1 MQSAQ
6 RLQGPTSAASH
17 ALPLDDLH
25 WIIMQLCRN
34 STIVNEQ
41 GQATNKF
48 ITLFRPFFMRHEVH

>member
-1 MQSAQ
+1 MI
-6 RLQGPTSAASH
+6 